1 MASEKFDLKN
11 VIEDSGSNRSE
22 EQVSITDR
30 VAENSLDGQLAS
42 NEDRDMQVWPLFRAN
57 SVFVFNSMSKE
68 WGPKL
73 RERNL
78 KVLLVLN
85 KRIGRKGSRI
95 QIIPLQI
102 TSRASASNQTKFSP
116 QLNISV

>member
-30 VAENSLDGQLAS
+30 VADNSLDGQLAS

-68 WGPKL
+68 SGPKL

>member
-30 VAENSLDGQLAS
+30 VADNSLDGQLAS

-57 SVFVFNSMSKE
+57 SVFVFNSTNDNVK
-68 WGPKL
+68 GVGAKI
-73 RERNL
+73 ERKKFKSVVGTKQKNR
-78 KVLLVLN
+78 K
-85 KRIGRKGSRI
+85 KRVENSNNS
-95 QIIPLQI
+95 I
-102 TSRASASNQTKFSP
+102 TNYFTGQYQQPNQ
-116 QLNISV
+116 V